1 MTQQEKKDLA
11 KQIAQTAFWYGLE
24 MSAERL
30 SLILNHWMATN
41 ISPHLLIDAYKRF
54 TEVSKFNR
62 FPTPAE
68 IYGMIDPELSVE
80 DEANLIA
87 TKIRQAISRCG
98 YADPEGAR
106 KFIGDVG
113 WNIVIRFGGW
123 LYICE
128 NHGELLNP
136 STFHAQC
143 RDVAKAQINSF
154 SARPK
159 YTEIESGPRSLEIEN
174 SKSEK
179 DLLKLINIKE
189 LK

>member
-1 MTQQEKKDLA
+1 MNQSERQQLGE
-11 KQIAQTAFWYGLE
+11 QILQTAFWYGLE
-24 MSAERL
+24 IDRNRL

-41 ISPHLLIDAYKRF
+41 IAPHLLIDAYKRF

-68 IYGMIDPELSVE
+68 IYGMIKPELSVD

-106 KFIGDVG
+106 KFIGEVG
-113 WNIVIRFGGW
+113 WNIVRRFGGW
-123 LYICE
+123 TYICE
-128 NHGELLNP
+128 NHGDLLNP
-136 STFHAQC
+136 LTFHAQC
-143 RDVAKAQINSF
+143 RDITKAEINSY

-159 YTEIESGPRSLEIEN
+159 YVEIESGQKSYEIEH

-179 DLLKLINIKE
+179 ELLKIINIKE

>member
-24 MSAERL
+24 MSETRL

-41 ISPHLLIDAYKRF
+41 IAPHLLIDAYKRF

-68 IYGMIDPELSVE
+68 IYGMIKPELSVE
-80 DEANLIA
+80 DESNLIA
-87 TKIRQAISRCG
+87 TKIRQAISKCG

-106 KFIGDVG
+106 RFIGEVG
-113 WNIVIRFGGW
+113 WNIVRRFGGW
-123 LYICE
+123 VYICE
-128 NHGELLNP
+128 NHGDLLNP
-136 STFHAQC
+136 LTFHAQC
-143 RDVAKAQINSF
+143 RDITKAEINSY

-159 YTEIESGPRSLEIEN
+159 YVEIESGQRPVEIEQQRT
-174 SKSEK
+174 EK

-189 LK
+189 MK